1 MTIMTIQLTD
11 EKIGSLLDEK
21 KLLPEDFFS
30 PQKLKTKHGHKEY
43 EINITGENGSNF
55 RLIFRQSNLN
65 PLDFSVILVYLP
77 KGSNQQFRL
86 RRYNGKSHEHGNHIE
101 KNKFYGFHIH
111 TATERYQQSG
121 YREDTYAE
129 ETDRYADSHGAIE
142 CMLQDCGFYVSMK
155 NHSLSQWGMN

>member
-1 MTIMTIQLTD
+1 MTIQLTD
-11 EKIGSLLDEK
+11 EQIGSLLAEEK
-21 KLLPEDFFS
+21 ILPEDFLS
-30 PQKLKTKHGHKEY
+30 QLRLKSKSGHKEY
-43 EINITGENGSNF
+43 EKDITGENGSAF
-55 RLIFRQSNLN
+55 RLIIRQSELN
-65 PLDFSVILVYLP
+65 PLDFSIILVYLP

-129 ETDRYADSHGAIE
+129 ETSRYADHHGAIE
-142 CMLQDCGFYVSMK
+142 CMLTDCGFMISSK
-155 NHSLSQWGMN
+155 NHSLSQWGLK

>member
-1 MTIMTIQLTD
+1 MTIQLTD
-11 EKIGSLLDEK
+11 EKIGSLLAEK
-21 KLLPEDFFS
+21 KILPEDFFS

-43 EINITGENGSNF
+43 ERDITGENGSDF
-55 RLIFRQSNLN
+55 RLIFRQSDLN
-65 PLDFSVILVYLP
+65 PLDFSVILVYVP

-101 KNKFYGFHIH
+101 KNKFYEFHIH

-129 ETDRYADSHGAIE
+129 ETDRYADYRGAIE
-142 CMLQDCGFYVSMK
+142 CMLNDCGFTLSAK
-155 NHSLSQWGMN
+155 NHNLSQWGLK